1 MKQAFLLNVE
11 IEAQEKIFSLYFPDV
26 SGTDEMVKIINTFIR
41 KYTELMSRGTYRYP
55 AKAVT
60 TVMKRMYGRFIA
72 DEIEQELLRQS
83 RPATAE
89 LSVYNHGGAIKC
101 SCLSITEE
109 MTAKQYFEDNP
120 EGLAE
125 FERILKQE
133 YENHFD
139 PYASEDS
146 EMMEF
151 ELSKIGIGS
160 ISGELLDSQW
170 GDNVLC
176 YTLGP
181 DLVANPI
188 VLNTKHPELDAFLDT
203 SNIHYFA
210 SPENMYLVCKLKGE
224 N

>member
-11 IEAQEKIFSLYFPDV
+11 IETQEKIFSLYFSDV
-26 SGTDEMVKIINTFIR
+26 SGTDEMVTIINTFIR

-60 TVMKRMYGRFIA
+60 TVMKRMYGQFIA

-125 FERILKQE
+125 FERILNQA
-133 YENHFD
+133 YDDHFD
-139 PYASEDS
+139 PYTSEDS
-146 EMMEF
+146 EQMEF

-160 ISGELLDSQW
+160 SNGELLDSQW

-181 DLVANPI
+181 NLVANPI

-210 SPENMYLVCKLKGE
+210 DPKNIYLVCKVKGE